1 LHRHDPRDVLA
12 HLTQPAGVLQLTGS
26 VLEAEV
32 EQLLARLLEA
42 LSQLLVSEFY

>member
-12 HLTQPAGVLQLTGS
+12 HLAQPAGVLQLTGG

-32 EQLLARLLEA
+32 EQLLARLLKT
-42 LSQLLVSEFY
+42 LDQFLISEL